1 MNEVLELLDKYLLL
15 LTELIEI
22 ERKVTDILKKYEEN

>member
-22 ERKVTDILKKYEEN
+22 ERKVTEILKKYEEN